1 MHPQATFM
9 PPNLSGPMAARIAR
23 ASIEYGVLPGPQ
35 KQATRR
41 CNIAALS
48 SSDGLTINDKQDPP
62 DVLQLRTSVET
73 LNPSHPCSLGSAKQN
88 HQSPNPPHADN

>member
-1 MHPQATFM
+1 MPSPGYVMPQT
-9 PPNLSGPMAARIAR
+9 LSGPMPR
-23 ASIEYGVLPGPQ
+23 GLPG
-35 KQATRR
+35 QASNTASCRSIRNKRLRR
-41 CNIAALS
+41 CNYRCSFLIRRLDYDK
-48 SSDGLTINDKQDPP
+48 SDPA